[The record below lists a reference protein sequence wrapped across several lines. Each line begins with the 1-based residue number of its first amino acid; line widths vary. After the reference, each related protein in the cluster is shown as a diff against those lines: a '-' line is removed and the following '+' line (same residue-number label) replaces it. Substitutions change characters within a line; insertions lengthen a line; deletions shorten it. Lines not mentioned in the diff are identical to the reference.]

1 MRGLGARWGWVV
13 NTKPRPPYPQRKTWY
28 PLYRKLGEPGGRS
41 GRVWRKEYL
50 VPTRALEPRTVQ
62 PVARRYTDYDIPAP
76 LLGVGQQNTGF
87 CEYATELSGE
97 KSG

>member
-1 MRGLGARWGWVV
+1 VVSALDGGWVV
-13 NTKPRPPYPQRKTWY
+13 NTTPRPSYAKRKTRY
-28 PLYRKLGEPGGRS
+28 PSYRKLGEPGGRS
-41 GRVWRKEYL
+41 GRVWRNEYL
-50 VPTRALEPRTVQ
+50 VPTRALEPQTAQ
-62 PVARRYTDYDIPAP
+62 PAARHYTDYDIAGP